1 MSKRSGVVTLLVF
14 AGLLIVAG
22 VVGNFIISTNRLKSD
37 KTDTSNGDGSSETV
51 DTLENISQFTPNTL
65 QMRKGTFKK
74 IENRKI
80 FIDDRSFTIEYPL
93 NNEIVVVCTQE
104 DLESITENNYGDART
119 IVRSGDGLR
128 EIITVGEFVV
138 AFTQKIGSTS
148 TVHTLYISSD
158 SCPK

>member
-1 MSKRSGVVTLLVF
+1 
-14 AGLLIVAG
+14 
-22 VVGNFIISTNRLKSD
+22 
-37 KTDTSNGDGSSETV
+37 
-51 DTLENISQFTPNTL
+51 
-65 QMRKGTFKK
+65 MRKGTFKK